1 HQLSRHRHRAR
12 RHYQWDHRRL
22 ESPHRDHRPARHAG
36 RRHDG
41 DPGARSHRRRSRR
54 GRVPRHGD
62 DHSRPCAGHDEEGH
76 DPTADQGRRPHVR
89 LRPPL
94 RRDVRLL
101 DNRQL
106 RRGRVPHSRRQVMK
120 AKWALVV
127 AAAVVMS
134 WAAQAAAQFPPR
146 GGGPPP
152 TPRAAAPIDLTGVW
166 LSIVNEDW
174 RWRMITAPRGDFP
187 GLPLSP
193 AGRAIAMAWDPKTD
207 GSCKAFGAAA
217 VMRMPTRVRI
227 SWADDTTLKLETDN
241 GQQTRLLHF
250 GAGPGPG
257 APAVQGAC
265 AATAQRTLA
274 PQHL

>member
-1 HQLSRHRHRAR
+1 
-12 RHYQWDHRRL
+12 
-22 ESPHRDHRPARHAG
+22 
-36 RRHDG
+36 
-41 DPGARSHRRRSRR
+41 
-54 GRVPRHGD
+54 
-62 DHSRPCAGHDEEGH
+62 
-76 DPTADQGRRPHVR
+76 
-89 LRPPL
+89 
-94 RRDVRLL
+94 
-101 DNRQL
+101 
-106 RRGRVPHSRRQVMK
+106 MK
-120 AKWALVV
+120 TRWGVVV

-134 WAAQAAAQFPPR
+134 WAAPAAAQFPPR

-152 TPRAAAPIDLTGVW
+152 TPRASAPIDLTGVW
-166 LSIVNEDW
+166 VSIVNEDW

-257 APAVQGAC
+257 APSLQGDS
-265 AATAQRTLA
+265 AAAWQRTLPPNNPFGINFPGGPPPPPGGSLRVVTTNLSGGWLRRNGVPYSGKTTVTEFFDRFPVPDGSEWFVVTTQVVDPEYLLGRLVTSSHFRREPDASKWA
-274 PQHL
+274 PKPCRT